1 MSTPNLLSDTKP
13 IPITY
18 TKSYH
23 GFSEPPNSNNRYLFC
38 LELGMSDKSI
48 KNFNKIENKKYSY
61 IVEID
66 DNIKFQQIESFNI
79 YVSEIPFVGN
89 NYSMFGKIDHDYST
103 FTQKD
108 ENFYIEFSTNN
119 NKDTICT
126 CYFTGVD
133 FDTMFVSPP
142 N

>member
-13 IPITY
+13 IPISY

-23 GFSEPPNSNNRYLFC
+23 GFSEPPNSNNKYLFC
-38 LELGMSDKSI
+38 LELELNDKSI
-48 KNFNKIENKKYSY
+48 RNFNKVENKKYSY
-61 IVEID
+61 IIELDDEIKYQ
-66 DNIKFQQIESFNI
+66 NINSFNI
-79 YVSEIPFVGN
+79 FVSEIPFNGN
-89 NYSMFGKIDHDYST
+89 SYSMNGKIDHNMST

-108 ENFYIEFSTNN
+108 ENFYIEFSRNN

-133 FDTMFVSPP
+133 FDSIFVSPP

>member
-13 IPITY
+13 IPISY

-23 GFSEPPNSNNRYLFC
+23 GFSEPPNSNNKYLFC
-38 LELGMSDKSI
+38 LELELYDKSI
-48 KNFNKIENKKYSY
+48 RNFNKVENKKYSY
-61 IVEID
+61 IIELDDEIKYQ
-66 DNIKFQQIESFNI
+66 NINSFNI
-79 YVSEIPFVGN
+79 FVSEIPFNGN
-89 NYSMFGKIDHDYST
+89 SYSMNGKIDHSMST

-108 ENFYIEFSTNN
+108 ENFYIEFSRNN
-119 NKDTICT
+119 NRDTICT

-133 FDTMFVSPP
+133 FNSIFVSPP

>member
-13 IPITY
+13 IPISY

-23 GFSEPPNSNNRYLFC
+23 GFSEPPNSNNKYLFC
-38 LELGMSDKSI
+38 LELELNDKSI
-48 KNFNKIENKKYSY
+48 RNFNKVENRKYSY
-61 IVEID
+61 IIELDDEIKYQ
-66 DNIKFQQIESFNI
+66 NIDSFNI
-79 YVSEIPFVGN
+79 FVSEIPFNGN
-89 NYSMFGKIDHDYST
+89 SYSMNGKIDHNMST

-108 ENFYIEFSTNN
+108 ENFYIEFSRNN

-133 FDTMFVSPP
+133 FDSIFVSPP

>member
-13 IPITY
+13 IPISY

-23 GFSEPPNSNNRYLFC
+23 GFSEPPNSNNKYLFC
-38 LELGMSDKSI
+38 LELELNDKSI
-48 KNFNKIENKKYSY
+48 RNFNKVEDKKYSY
-61 IVEID
+61 IIELDDEIKYQ
-66 DNIKFQQIESFNI
+66 NINSFNI
-79 YVSEIPFVGN
+79 FVSEIPFNGN
-89 NYSMFGKIDHDYST
+89 SYSMNGKIDHNMST

-108 ENFYIEFSTNN
+108 ENFYIEFSRNN

-133 FDTMFVSPP
+133 FDSIFVSPP

>member
-1 MSTPNLLSDTKP
+1 MSDTKP
-13 IPITY
+13 IPISY

-23 GFSEPPNSNNRYLFC
+23 GFSEPPNSNNKYLFC
-38 LELGMSDKSI
+38 LELELNDKSI
-48 KNFNKIENKKYSY
+48 RNFNKVENRKYSY
-61 IVEID
+61 IIELDDEIKYQ
-66 DNIKFQQIESFNI
+66 NIDSFNI
-79 YVSEIPFVGN
+79 FVSEIPFNGN
-89 NYSMFGKIDHDYST
+89 SYSMNGKIDHNMST

-108 ENFYIEFSTNN
+108 ENFYIEFSRNN

-133 FDTMFVSPP
+133 FDSIFVSPP